1 MSNWWNNLN
10 LTPQERKFVIG
21 VVIAFAIVL
30 NFLFIWPQFKEW
42 TPLQEDLQKKR
53 ETLAEYEA
61 KVAEMPKILARLSVL
76 ETNSAPVMVSGDAAA
91 HYSRTVQT
99 LAQQTRFT
107 YDRMNTPTVN
117 LNSTNKYFQELTM
130 RVTFTGTEEKDL
142 VNFLYRLSDG
152 NSSIRV
158 REFSIKPDQSKM
170 LLLGYLTLVAN
181 YEVESATSRAPG
193 MTAPAKAKS
202 TNLTAKT
209 P

>member
-42 TPLQEDLQKKR
+42 TPLQTDLQEKR
-53 ETLAEYEA
+53 KTLAEYEA
-61 KVAEMPKILARLSVL
+61 KIAELPQILARLSKL

-99 LAQQTRFT
+99 LAQQTRFS
-107 YDRMNTPTVN
+107 YDRMNPPSVN
-117 LNSTNKYFQELTM
+117 QSSTNKYFQELSM

-142 VNFLYRLSDG
+142 INFLYRLSDG

-181 YEVESATSRAPG
+181 YEVEKTAGSAPKAAAP
-193 MTAPAKAKS
+193 KAKS
-202 TNLTAKT
+202 TNLTVKT